1 MMSGDV
7 QTGAIISGG
16 TVGDEVQWAAM
27 SGLYTGTD
35 ASQDPD
41 VKEVLELLEE
51 LVK

>member
-1 MMSGDV
+1 MMSGDI
-7 QTGAIISGG
+7 QTGASVSGAVG
-16 TVGDEVQWAAM
+16 GDEVQWAAM

-41 VKEVLELLEE
+41 VQEVLELLEE